1 MRRRRC
7 RCGANELARPLPQ
20 TPFPAF
26 LSPHTHTGV
35 EGGEQAFGKKGHS
48 EPEAEKPAYEA
59 LKSTEE
65 GTASS
70 LALSELKGQATT
82 TTSTK

>member
-1 MRRRRC
+1 M
-7 RCGANELARPLPQ
+7 LPQ
-20 TPFPAF
+20 KPPISSSPYLF
-26 LSPHTHTGV
+26 PHTR

-65 GTASS
+65 GTAASTV
-70 LALSELKGQATT
+70 ALSELKGQATA
-82 TTSTK
+82 TTSK